1 MKIFLTE
8 VNKDS
13 EVFIGPYIKADSMR
27 EAEAIAEMHELDLI
41 GEVHELKYKFV
52 SNESRAIH

>member
-13 EVFIGPYIKADSMR
+13 EVYIGPYIKADTIR
-27 EAEAIAEMHELDLI
+27 EAKVIAEIHELDLL
-41 GEVHELKYKFV
+41 GEVHELKYKFMA
-52 SNESRAIH
+52 NDSRVIH

>member
-13 EVFIGPYIKADSMR
+13 EVFIGPYIKADSIR
-27 EAEAIAEMHELDLI
+27 EAKAIAEMHELDLI

>member
-13 EVFIGPYIKADSMR
+13 EIYLGPYIKADTIR
-27 EAEAIAEMHELDLI
+27 EAEVIAEIHELDLI